1 MKCFFLKKT
10 VVFLQLHLANQTQ
23 LECNS
28 LVLLYL
34 QELIDQWNMQY
45 QYSDKTQK
53 RQVQLTWKSNSPDSQ
68 NLKHSQNIKV

>member
-1 MKCFFLKKT
+1 MFFLKKKKNCSISSVT
-10 VVFLQLHLANQTQ
+10 LGKSNT
-23 LECNS
+23 CNS

-34 QELIDQWNMQY
+34 QELINQWNMQY
-45 QYSDKTQK
+45 QYSEKTQK